1 MILLNPGGPGGSG
14 VDFLIADG
22 ALLSRVIGT
31 SYDLVAFDPRGIGSS
46 IPLAN
51 CSVSEVSLPLQ
62 RRLLKIVGPELPD
75 STLENV
81 YSQAKLFGRACEAAI
96 GGRNDAGPH
105 MSTAVVA
112 RDMVS
117 IVDAFARS
125 SNGRRVKNAHL
136 LNYWGFSY
144 GTFIGETFGSLFPH
158 RVGRVVLDGVL
169 DPEVYTS
176 SAGLSN
182 IEFLDDVFSA
192 YFVYCHAAGPRL
204 CPYYTGNSPLD
215 IYNRFESSFTQL
227 DPQYAVAHNWTNA
240 TVIQSALAV
249 SKSLLR
255 AGVYS
260 PIAAFPLAAPLLLA
274 LEGALK
280 NHTLEIFVQQAS
292 NRSGPANASAIETL
306 LGVFCSDKRGALYNR
321 TFDELIPNIRALEQ
335 QSVIGG
341 ENFAEAILG
350 CAGWPIKGVDVYT
363 GGFPGVVLVRLMCG
377 TDRYIGPFGGET
389 KNPILFVSNT
399 LDPVT
404 PITK

>member
-1 MILLNPGGPGGSG
+1 MILLNPGGPGESG
-14 VDFLIADG
+14 VSFLISDL
-22 ALLSRVIGT
+22 ALLSQVIGT
-31 SYDLVAFDPRGIGSS
+31 SYDLVGFDPRGVGSS
-46 IPLAN
+46 VPLAN
-51 CSVSEVSLPLQ
+51 CSVPGASFPLQ
-62 RRLLKIVGPELPD
+62 RRLAKIVGPEVPD
-75 STLENV
+75 ITLENI
-81 YSQAKLFGRACEAAI
+81 YNQAKPFGRACEAAI

-125 SNGRRVKNAHL
+125 SNGKRIKNAHL

-176 SAGLSN
+176 SAGLGSV
-182 IEFLDDVFSA
+182 EFLDDVFST

-227 DPQYAVAHNWTNA
+227 NPQYALAHNWTNA
-240 TVIQSALAV
+240 TVIESALAV
-249 SKSLLR
+249 TKSLLT
-255 AGVYS
+255 AAVYRPVAS
-260 PIAAFPLAAPLLLA
+260 FPAAARLLLG
-274 LEGALK
+274 LEEALK
-280 NHTLEIFVQQAS
+280 NHTLESFVQQES
-292 NRSGPANASAIETL
+292 SGLRPASASSVETL
-306 LGVFCSDKRGALYNR
+306 LGVTCSDKRGVLYNR
-321 TFDELIPNIRALEQ
+321 TFDELIPNVRALEK

-341 ENFAEAILG
+341 EIVAEVILG
-350 CAGWPIKGVDVYT
+350 CAAWPIKGVDVYT
-363 GGFPGVVLVRLMCG
+363 GRFQVVVLERLQHG
-377 TDRYIGPFGGET
+377 TDVYIGPFGGKT

>member
-14 VDFLIADG
+14 VSFLIADG
-22 ALLSRVIGT
+22 APLSRVIGT
-31 SYDLVAFDPRGIGSS
+31 NYDFVAFDPRGIGSS
-46 IPLAN
+46 VPLAN
-51 CSVSEVSLPLQ
+51 CSVPEASLPLQ
-62 RRLLKIVGPELPD
+62 RRLPKILGPELPD
-75 STLENV
+75 STLKRV
-81 YSQAKLFGRACEAAI
+81 YNQVKPFGRACEAAM
-96 GGRNDAGPH
+96 GGRDDAGPH

-136 LNYWGFSY
+136 LNYLGFSY

-158 RVGRVVLDGVL
+158 RVGRVALDGVL
-169 DPEVYTS
+169 DPEIYTS
-176 SAGLSN
+176 SGGLSS

-227 DPQYAVAHNWTNA
+227 DSQYAIAHNWTNA
-240 TVIQSALAV
+240 TVIESALAV
-249 SKSLLR
+249 TKSLLR
-255 AGVYS
+255 VSVYR
-260 PIAAFPLAAPLLLA
+260 PIDDFPRAAPLLLA

-280 NHTLEIFVQQAS
+280 NHTLENFVQQALS
-292 NRSGPANASAIETL
+292 QLGPASPSGIEAS

-321 TFDELIPNIRALEQ
+321 TFDELISNIRVLEK

-341 ENFAEAILG
+341 ENFAQVILG

-363 GGFPGVVLVRLMCG
+363 GGFQGVVLVQLMG
-377 TDRYIGPFGGET
+377 RTDRYIGPFGGET